1 MGLKLFR
8 KKNVDDEEEI
18 EEEELEEEEEEFEED
33 EEEEQETP
41 SGSSGGSG
49 DSETIEKIME
59 RLNEIDNRLPRIDI
73 SISNLKKE
81 IDSLKQDLQK
91 MDDSLKDMMALYEV
105 VSSQI
110 NPFVGSSKVT
120 ALSLQRLDNME
131 KELRELE
138 QLVNDVVDDLRM
150 LFRKTVNVKDIVNQV
165 LYEEVVL

>member
-8 KKNVDDEEEI
+8 KKKVDDEEEI
-18 EEEELEEEEEEFEED
+18 EEEELEEEED
-33 EEEEQETP
+33 EEEEE
-41 SGSSGGSG
+41 SE
-49 DSETIEKIME
+49 DSKSKESESDETIEKIME
-59 RLNEIDNRLPRIDI
+59 RLNEIDNKLPRIDI
-73 SISNLKKE
+73 SINNLKKE

-120 ALSLQRLDNME
+120 ALSIQRLDNME
-131 KELRELE
+131 RELKELE

-150 LFRKTVNVKDIVNQV
+150 LFRKNVNLKEIVNQV
-165 LYEEVVL
+165 LYEEVIM

>member
-8 KKNVDDEEEI
+8 KKKVDDEEEI
-18 EEEELEEEEEEFEED
+18 EEEELEEEED
-33 EEEEQETP
+33 EEEEE
-41 SGSSGGSG
+41 SE
-49 DSETIEKIME
+49 DSKSKESESDETIEKIME
-59 RLNEIDNRLPRIDI
+59 RLNEIDNKLPRIDI
-73 SISNLKKE
+73 SINNLKKE

-120 ALSLQRLDNME
+120 ALSIQRLDNME
-131 KELRELE
+131 RELRELE

-150 LFRKTVNVKDIVNQV
+150 LFRKNVNLKEIVNQV
-165 LYEEVVL
+165 LYEEVIM